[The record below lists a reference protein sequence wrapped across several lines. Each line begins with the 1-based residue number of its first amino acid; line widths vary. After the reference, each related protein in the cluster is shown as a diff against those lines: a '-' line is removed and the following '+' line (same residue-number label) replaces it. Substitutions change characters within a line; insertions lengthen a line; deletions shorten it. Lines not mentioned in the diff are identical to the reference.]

1 MEYDPLLAKLV
12 VSAGTRGDAIARM
25 IRALR
30 EYDIGGI
37 RTNVG
42 FFRQIFEDQEFR
54 AGHLHTGFIDE
65 FFARQRLVEP
75 PRELAAVAA
84 LAAALHNGIPDV
96 EATPDGATSPWVTI
110 GRQELLR

>member
-1 MEYDPLLAKLV
+1 
-12 VSAGTRGDAIARM
+12 M
-25 IRALR
+25 IWVKGAVIPDEDLT
-30 EYDIGGI
+30 IPASVT

-84 LAAALHNGIPDV
+84 LAAALHDGTPDV
-96 EATPDGATSPWVTI
+96 DPTPDGATSPWVTI